1 MRMLSLSGLIASAVL
16 ICSTANAQYRQD
28 DPYNRGRLPGYHN
41 DGYRDGYRNNANGP
55 DLIRIV
61 QAHLQRAAS
70 EGLRGRDRNRC
81 EDALR
86 QLYDFDRDL
95 SRGKFNRHALDKAID
110 RVNDVVR
117 NAPLNY
123 REREV
128 LASDVNRLRD
138 FRANGGYYAGRPYD
152 GFGYRR

>member
-1 MRMLSLSGLIASAVL
+1 MRMLSVSGLIAGVVL
-16 ICSTANAQYRQD
+16 ICSTASAQYRKD
-28 DPYNRGRLPGYHN
+28 DPYYRDRRPDYRN
-41 DGYRDGYRNNANGP
+41 DGYGTNANGP
-55 DLIRIV
+55 DLIRMV
-61 QAHLQRAAS
+61 QGHLQRAAS

-95 SRGKFNRHALDKAID
+95 SRGKFNRRALDKAID

-123 REREV
+123 RVREV

-138 FRANGGYYAGRPYD
+138 FRANGGNYAGRPYD